1 MTATSTPKPS
11 QSCSLPD
18 VDAEP
23 AVATKRLRSLSM
35 DEADV
40 PPTSLSKSKSAS
52 HIRKNSQLPVL
63 TPRQIKEKREMVEDR
78 IYANRQ
84 ARWVLHNNNNET
96 VDSTNPPPSLRRID
110 RARNTSSS
118 TGAKLMTLKST
129 VFDPTEVSTAEQ
141 TALSAKVARAREK
154 DAMRRAKEAKNAA
167 KNANRRRSISMGEK
181 DFMGGGS
188 MR

>member
-1 MTATSTPKPS
+1 
-11 QSCSLPD
+11 
-18 VDAEP
+18 
-23 AVATKRLRSLSM
+23 
-35 DEADV
+35 
-40 PPTSLSKSKSAS
+40 
-52 HIRKNSQLPVL
+52 
-63 TPRQIKEKREMVEDR
+63 
-78 IYANRQ
+78 
-84 ARWVLHNNNNET
+84 
-96 VDSTNPPPSLRRID
+96 
-110 RARNTSSS
+110 
-118 TGAKLMTLKST
+118 MTLKST